1 MLVEGLLG
9 FMLALDFWEHYA
21 LAFWEHYAVA
31 ELSTKIEVLHRGFPS
46 YMDLISFS
54 GGLGGENVLAW
65 KGNIISDP
73 PP

>member
-31 ELSTKIEVLHRGFPS
+31 ELSTKIEVLHRGFGS
-46 YMDLISFS
+46 QATWI
-54 GGLGGENVLAW
+54 
-65 KGNIISDP
+65 
-73 PP
+73 